1 MAETLNFSQADYSA
15 IAAATA
21 KYNLPS
27 WVLPGVAYK
36 ETRGETNPDT
46 AVSSTGA
53 IGLMQIL
60 PSTAA
65 IPGYGVNSV
74 ARASLTDPNV
84 SADFAGAYLQGLY
97 NNTGSWDTAIARY
110 SGNSYTAADVKA
122 GAAVMPSGSSSAI
135 ASGTTP
141 AGQDLT
147 TNSTAGASG
156 TSGTSGTSGQT
167 GATTAAAAK
176 SPSWLLGVMGSV
188 GAFVNE
194 ALIVSLGIG
203 LVMIALIFLMMNSK
217 TVQVSAAHL
226 ATAA

>member
-1 MAETLNFSQADYSA
+1 MAEKLNFSQADYSA

-65 IPGYGVNSV
+65 IPGYGVKSITDTSTLN
-74 ARASLTDPNV
+74 DPNV

-97 NNTGSWDTAIARY
+97 KQTGSWDTAIARY
-110 SGNSYTAADVKA
+110 SGNSYTAADVQS
-122 GAAVMPSGSSSAI
+122 GAAIMPSGSSSAI

-147 TNSTAGASG
+147 TNSTAGA
-156 TSGTSGTSGQT
+156 SGTSGTSGQT